1 VTADC
6 LAPDCLETTPIT
18 SDEAIPRARSVWLAV
33 AALGLGGFVVVTSE
47 FLPASVLSLIAAD
60 LGISEGVAGQAVTA
74 TALMGLAT
82 APTLAALVPRMDR
95 RLLLALLTGLA
106 LVSNVT
112 VALAPSFPVLLVSR
126 LLLGVAI
133 AGFWSM
139 SLSAVAQLVPAER
152 LGRAMTAVNAGVSLA
167 TVAAVPLGSYVGDA
181 LGWRAVF
188 WMAAAAAAVTFG
200 LQRAGLPSIAP
211 AGAAGLRTLWDT
223 VRSRVVL
230 TGLVAIGL
238 IAGGHFSAFT
248 YVRPAADQV
257 PGLGAAGLATLLLVF
272 GIGSFVGNLVAGPL
286 ADARLSLALL
296 LGPLVL
302 GVSTTSFAVL
312 SDWYAGVLVA
322 TAAWGIAFGGIP
334 TLAQTWVARVEPD
347 RLESAS
353 GLVVMM
359 FQLAIALGAAAG
371 GLLIE
376 TAGVRTDYVVG
387 AVAAVVGGVL
397 ISGTQRAPRG
407 VPATARTREVA
418 GSAPRA

>member
-1 VTADC
+1 V
-6 LAPDCLETTPIT
+6 
-18 SDEAIPRARSVWLAV
+18 
-33 AALGLGGFVVVTSE
+33 F
-47 FLPASVLSLIAAD
+47 
-60 LGISEGVAGQAVTA
+60 
-74 TALMGLAT
+74 
-82 APTLAALVPRMDR
+82 
-95 RLLLALLTGLA
+95 
-106 LVSNVT
+106 
-112 VALAPSFPVLLVSR
+112 
-126 LLLGVAI
+126 
-133 AGFWSM
+133 
-139 SLSAVAQLVPAER
+139 
-152 LGRAMTAVNAGVSLA
+152 GRG
-167 TVAAVPLGSYVGDA
+167 
-181 LGWRAVF
+181 
-188 WMAAAAAAVTFG
+188 AAAAAVSLA
-200 LQRAGLPSIAP
+200 LQGAWLPWIAP